1 MLAPI
6 LLASLVLAA
15 DTPPSPAR
23 NAATTRPTTR
33 PAWVPADPSWSVREG
48 LVLAV
53 VEQVPADRAWQ
64 ATQGRTREPTRVE
77 LKEYEV
83 ERSEATLQALRDI
96 GVTLVLVP
104 YGGFG
109 PDDAEIG
116 ERRTARETVERCH
129 RLGLK
134 CGVWLPVGQVDP
146 GAWVGNDVRPD
157 AWLIRNTRGQP
168 LPAGFPGRSFT
179 SLGVPAVRER
189 LERLAREAVE
199 QAGADAVFLPDWRA
213 ALGYESEGRD
223 WLRSCIERDR
233 SLSERARRELLERL
247 NRDGPPIDV
256 ASPLMPAWISARVAA
271 LALGPEALERARRGR
286 DVLIG
291 IDSVNPA
298 RQIGLPDG
306 AAVDPPSLLAPG
318 RLTALRG
325 LPGVGDRG
333 QITHQVV
340 EMKTARACE
349 ARVVSMRLTKMSL
362 AQQLAF
368 GGDCGGVM
376 AYFIDGRMS
385 ADAARSAPLQVEL
398 VSAVQE
404 YRRRRELYAEMEP
417 VADIRFFLPPRARL
431 AVDSNVIVAQSQAA
445 HAMVTHRIPFSF
457 VFDERLPPLPRDSA
471 VVVAGVPELTEDQA
485 GDLRAHVVRGG
496 GALIIGNTR
505 VVDDSGR
512 TAASDLARYIADNA
526 PQRAANGLPP
536 SDSRIRAAGD
546 GRVVALERL
555 LPEIEVWMTTRRHSR
570 ARKAA
575 PLESD
580 ELAVAIRAALGRPLS
595 VEGRF
600 DRGAA
605 LELTRSHD
613 GRRTALHIVNYDPRS
628 PLAETEIQVRVPFP
642 GAVSRVRRFPGM
654 GGNPENVTF
663 ERAGDIIIFAVGS
676 IALYDAY
683 LLD

>member
-1 MLAPI
+1 MLTPF
-6 LLASLVLAA
+6 LLASLALAA
-15 DTPPSPAR
+15 DTSRQHAPDS
-23 NAATTRPTTR
+23 ATTHPATR
-33 PAWVPADPSWSVREG
+33 PAFVPADPSWSVREG

-77 LKEYEV
+77 LREYEV
-83 ERSEATLQALRDI
+83 ERDEATLRALRDI

-104 YGGFG
+104 YGGYG
-109 PDDAEIG
+109 PDDAEAG
-116 ERRTARETVERCH
+116 ERRTARETIERCH
-129 RLGLK
+129 RLGLR

-146 GAWVGNDVRPD
+146 GAWTNSDVRPET
-157 AWLIRNTRGQP
+157 WLIRNARGQS

-189 LERLAREAVE
+189 QERLAREAVE

-213 ALGYESEGRD
+213 ALGYEPAGRD
-223 WLRSCIERDR
+223 WLRSHIEGDR
-233 SLSERARRELLERL
+233 SLSERVRRELLERL
-247 NRDGPPIDV
+247 DRDGPPIDI
-256 ASPLMPAWISARVAA
+256 ASPLMPAWIAARVSA
-271 LALGPEALERARRGR
+271 LALGLAALEQARGGR

-291 IDSVNPA
+291 VDSINPA

-306 AAVDPPSLLAPG
+306 AAIDPPSLLAPG

-340 EMKTARACE
+340 EMKTARACD

-376 AYFIDGRMS
+376 AYFMDGRLS
-385 ADAARSAPLQVEL
+385 ADAARSAPLQTEI
-398 VSAVQE
+398 VSAVQD
-404 YRRRRELYAEMEP
+404 YRRRRELHAEMQP
-417 VADIRFFLPPRARL
+417 VADVRFFLPPRARL
-431 AVDSNVIVAQSQAA
+431 AVDPNVTVAQSQAA
-445 HAMVTHRIPFSF
+445 HAMVTHRVPFSF
-457 VFDERLPPLPRDSA
+457 VFEERLPPLPPDSA

-496 GALIIGNTR
+496 GLMIIGKTR
-505 VVDDSGR
+505 VLDDSGR
-512 TAASDLARYIADNA
+512 TAASDLAGYIADSA
-526 PQRAANGLPP
+526 PRRATDGRPP
-536 SDSRIRAAGD
+536 SDSLVRAAGD
-546 GRVVALERL
+546 GRVVTIERL
-555 LPEIEVWMTTRRHSR
+555 LPEIEVWLTTRRHSR
-570 ARKAA
+570 ARKAT

-580 ELAVAIRAALGRPLS
+580 ELAAAIRAALGRPLS
-595 VEGRF
+595 IEGQL

-605 LELTRSHD
+605 IELTRSPD
-613 GRRTALHIVNYDPRS
+613 GRRTALHVVNYDPRS
-628 PLAETEIQVRVPFP
+628 PLAETRVRVRTPS
-642 GAVSRVRRFPGM
+642 AADISRVRRFSGM
-654 GGNPENVTF
+654 GGNPEAVAF
-663 ERAGDIIIFAVGS
+663 ERAGDTILFAVCS
-676 IALYDAY
+676 TALYDAY